1 MGYNKNEIAGRMD
14 FMVNEGPA
22 PVVAFG
28 PVAPLEPNVLDAEK
42 IDALLEVLFAM
53 NPNF

>member
-22 PVVAFG
+22 PMA
-28 PVAPLEPNVLDAEK
+28 PNVLDAEK
-42 IDALLEVLFAM
+42 IDALLEVLFDL